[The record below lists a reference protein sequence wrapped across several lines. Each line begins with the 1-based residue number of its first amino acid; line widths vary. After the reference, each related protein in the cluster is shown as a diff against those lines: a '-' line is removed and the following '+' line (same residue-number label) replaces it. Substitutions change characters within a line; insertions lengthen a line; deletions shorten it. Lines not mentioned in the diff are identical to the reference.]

1 MLELAI
7 LGLLKEQPLHG
18 YELKKR
24 LNDTLGQLWGVS
36 FGSLYPALG
45 RLERAGAI
53 EVVDPASTATGATS
67 AAGIGSVAA
76 TGSISGDRAAA
87 LAARLRQRTL
97 PGRRTRKAYRI
108 TDRGTALFSELLA
121 ADEGP
126 GTDEDRAFA
135 LRLAFCR
142 YLPSEARLHLLQRRR
157 AHLVERLSRA
167 RRVLSTRS
175 ARPDPDRHDDPY
187 TRSLIEHGTETT
199 ERDLQWVDRLIALER
214 QGGATQ

>member
-53 EVVDPASTATGATS
+53 EVVDPEAADGRRSNTTAP
-67 AAGIGSVAA
+67 VVP

-87 LAARLRQRTL
+87 LAGRFRQRAT
-97 PGRRTRKAYRI
+97 GRRNRKAYRI
-108 TDRGTALFSELLA
+108 TGRGADLFEELLA
-121 ADEGP
+121 ADAGP

-135 LRLAFCR
+135 LRVAFCR
-142 YLPSEARLHLLQRRR
+142 YLPPEARLNLLQRRR
-157 AHLVERLSRA
+157 AHLADRLSRA
-167 RRVLSTRS
+167 RRSQS
-175 ARPDPDRHDDPY
+175 ARAEGRPALDDPY
-187 TRSLIEHGTETT
+187 TRSLIEHGAETT
-199 ERDLQWVDRLIALER
+199 QRDLQWVERLIALER
-214 QGGATQ
+214 GGNPS